1 MKHPLYAMDNYR
13 KQKLICFFLCLIGMI
28 AIMFEVIGCFTEA
41 WLRYDMDIH
50 IKRVFSFDIR
60 KKDSVSI
67 GLWTVTACETDESN
81 SFYVVNPVTV
91 CKTATIEQLN
101 KAIAMSN
108 STSKEEGKE
117 FLKSFLPQKILT
129 VAGGLLGIC
138 SLALTYA
145 FARTKPN
152 ETTGSYTV
160 SAVSCIVCWV
170 ISGALLF
177 AAVDIQNHNNANFE
191 KETQMAADK
200 PEIRD
205 VLTFSFGSSASIIL
219 LGIGGS
225 FGVLLALII
234 PIMIV
239 CRIRSGNDAEAYTNQ
254 AI

>member
-1 MKHPLYAMDNYR
+1 MDNYR
-13 KQKLICFFLCLIGMI
+13 KQMLICFILCFVGMF
-28 AIMFEVIGCFTEA
+28 AIMFEVVGCFTEA
-41 WLRYDMDIH
+41 WLRYHTDIH
-50 IKRVFSFDIR
+50 IKRGVSSYK

-67 GLWTVTACETDESN
+67 GLWTVTVCGTEESN
-81 SFYVVNPVTV
+81 SIFRAIQAKPATV
-91 CKTATIEQLN
+91 CKTATIEQLH

-108 STSKEEGKE
+108 STFKEQGKE

-129 VAGGLLGIC
+129 VVGGVLGIC

-145 FARTKPN
+145 FAKTKPN

-160 SAVSCIVCWV
+160 SAVSCIVCWI

-177 AAVDIQNHNNANFE
+177 TAVGIQNHNNANFE
-191 KETQMAADK
+191 KENQMEANK

-205 VLTFSFGSSASIIL
+205 ILTFSVGSSASIVM
-219 LGIGGS
+219 LGVGSS

-239 CRIRSGNDAEAYTNQ
+239 CRIRSGNGAEAYTNQ

>member
-1 MKHPLYAMDNYR
+1 MDNYR
-13 KQKLICFFLCLIGMI
+13 KQKLICFFLCMVGMI

-50 IKRVFSFDIR
+50 IERLFNSY
-60 KKDSVSI
+60 KKKGSVSI
-67 GLWTVTACETDESN
+67 GLWTVTACETEESN
-81 SFYVVNPVTV
+81 SIYTVKPVTV

-108 STSKEEGKE
+108 GTFKEQGKE

-129 VAGGLLGIC
+129 VAGGLLAIC
-138 SLALTYA
+138 SLVLTHA
-145 FARTKPN
+145 FARNKPN

-177 AAVDIQNHNNANFE
+177 TAVGIQNHNNANFE
-191 KETQMAADK
+191 KETRMEADK

-205 VLTFSFGSSASIIL
+205 ILTFSVGSQASIIL

-225 FGVLLALII
+225 FGVLLAPVIA
-234 PIMIV
+234 IMIV
-239 CRIRSGNDAEAYTNQ
+239 CRIRSGNGVEGYTKLSVMQ
-254 AI
+254 KDCA